1 MFFLVMFQNHVQYIL
16 NHVIL
21 KAAIIL
27 TEYPQN
33 VGIGF
38 IWKIIVIIDLD
49 QDYVVLPRNIKLC
62 IDY

>member
-1 MFFLVMFQNHVQYIL
+1 MFFLVMFQNHVHYIL

-27 TEYPQN
+27 TEYPHN
-33 VGIGF
+33 VGIDF
-38 IWKIIVIIDLD
+38 IWKIIIIDLD